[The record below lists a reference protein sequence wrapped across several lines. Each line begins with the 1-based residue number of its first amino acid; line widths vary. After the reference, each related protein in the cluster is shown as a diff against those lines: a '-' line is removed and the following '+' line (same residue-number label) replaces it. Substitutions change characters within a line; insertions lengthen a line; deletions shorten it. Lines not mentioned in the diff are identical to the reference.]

1 MGNPNIRWIGLRG
14 PSVALNADNVKYNV
28 KVKYS
33 PVITAGTSSDQM
45 IKDKVPQGVNHL
57 VFNCHGF
64 EDKPT
69 YPAHL
74 AIGTTITKDNVD
86 LMAPIAS
93 NLTLRVIWFSACNI
107 GGSAGAQELC
117 ERMARETL
125 CYVVTQT
132 LAVPDVNLPI
142 DCLVDNK
149 GLMPSYYNPDGK
161 KISRT
166 DFLTYGINN
175 TLFWPV

>member
-1 MGNPNIRWIGLRG
+1 MGNPKIRWVGLQG
-14 PSVALNADNVKYNV
+14 PSVALNADNVKHTV

-33 PVITAGTSSDQM
+33 PIIKAGTLSDQM
-45 IKDKVPQGVNHL
+45 IKDNVPQGVNHL
-57 VFNCHGF
+57 IFNCHGF

-74 AIGTTITKDNVD
+74 AIGTTITKDNID
-86 LMAPIAS
+86 LMEPIAG
-93 NLTLRVIWFSACNI
+93 NMTLRVIWFAACNI

-117 ERMARETL
+117 ARMARKTG

-132 LAVPDVNLPI
+132 LAMPDVSLPANCI
-142 DCLVDNK
+142 VDNK
-149 GLMPSYYNPDGK
+149 GMLPSYYSPDGQ

-166 DFLTYGINN
+166 DFMTYGINN